1 MSCNRLNCA
10 NYNNHSIKLWSNL
23 SQIEV
28 GGMVWLVGTMFSSL
42 IELCNENFRLE
53 TSIGTNEW
61 GYKRG
66 VGWWQNEWPSV
77 NLKMYVTSG

>member
-1 MSCNRLNCA
+1 MSCNRLNSA
-10 NYNNHSIKLWSNL
+10 NYNNHSIQLWSNL

-42 IELCNENFRLE
+42 IELCNANFRLE

-61 GYKRG
+61 VYKRG
-66 VGWWQNEWPSV
+66 VGWCQNEWPSP

>member
-1 MSCNRLNCA
+1 MSCNRLNSA
-10 NYNNHSIKLWSNL
+10 NYNSPFIKLWSNL

-28 GGMVWLVGTMFSSL
+28 GGMVQLVGTMFSSL
-42 IELCNENFRLE
+42 IELCNANFRLE
-53 TSIGTNEW
+53 TSIRTNEW

-66 VGWWQNEWPSV
+66 VGWCQNEWRGL